1 MLPEPTQST
10 IRLSARLLSERFWF
24 RHVLKVAYQVCDIY
38 MDDMQIG
45 WVSVG
50 CRWCFDDSADAIII
64 RHSRQLDALLL
75 VLDFI
80 RRPFGLDW

>member
-10 IRLSARLLSERFWF
+10 IRLSARLLSERSWF

-50 CRWCFDDSADAIII
+50 CRSCFDDSADAIII

-75 VLDFI
+75 GLDFI